1 MAEKKS
7 KVRYSEPEG
16 YFPKDLLAKFD
27 DKPKP
32 KKKSAKKKVSKKK

>member
-27 DKPKP
+27 DKPQTKI
-32 KKKSAKKKVSKKK
+32 KTTKKKVSKKK